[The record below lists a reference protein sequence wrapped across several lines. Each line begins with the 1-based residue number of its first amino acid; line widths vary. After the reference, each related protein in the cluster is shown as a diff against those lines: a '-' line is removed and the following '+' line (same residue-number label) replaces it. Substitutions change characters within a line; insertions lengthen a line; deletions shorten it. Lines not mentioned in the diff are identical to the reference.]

1 MTNLLLLGFLPSG
14 SEWVIIALL
23 ILLLFGGKKIPE
35 LMKGLGKGVKSFKDG
50 VNEAK
55 EEINKA
61 KDDIEEPASKINEL
75 HKLRTT
81 SYKATSGCAIMP
93 HDTRS
98 L

>member
-1 MTNLLLLGFLPSG
+1 MTILLLLGFLPSG

-61 KDDIEEPASKINEL
+61 KEDIEEPASK
-75 HKLRTT
+75 K
-81 SYKATSGCAIMP
+81 
-93 HDTRS
+93 
-98 L
+98 